1 MIFGNLQQLP
11 EYEFL
16 EESVKKC
23 FVYAKKHDLLSYDTG
38 CHEIDKENLYVN
50 IVEYRTQEREQR
62 FFEAH
67 RQYLDVHI
75 MLRGEERIDLNF
87 IQNMKKGEFVPEDDF
102 LPLEGRAAGHA
113 VLNAGDF
120 LICFPSD
127 GHMTGI
133 QTEEP
138 QRIKKAIFKVK
149 IQ

>member
-23 FVYAKKHDLLSYDTG
+23 FVYAKKHDLLSYDTR

-50 IVEYRTQEREQR
+50 IVEYRTQESEQR

-75 MLRGEERIDLNF
+75 MLRGEERIDLNLDVYKR
-87 IQNMKKGEFVPEDDF
+87 QVPESNTGIHC
-102 LPLEGRAAGHA
+102 LYGGREEEGRFYRSEITC
-113 VLNAGDF
+113 VW
-120 LICFPSD
+120 
-127 GHMTGI
+127 
-133 QTEEP
+133 
-138 QRIKKAIFKVK
+138 
-149 IQ
+149 